1 MRDSIIRGL
10 EGGIEGGFGGVAG
23 VSPGKSSKETL
34 ACDFACNV
42 FNTIDGLNGYIPV
55 CLKADYI
62 VSGLNA
68 CLRIYSKTAKNS
80 VTGNVVAPVLTALS
94 IAWR

>member
-1 MRDSIIRGL
+1 MRGSIIGGL
-10 EGGIEGGFGGVAG
+10 ESGIEGGFGGVTGAN
-23 VSPGKSSKETL
+23 PGKSSKETL
-34 ACDFACNV
+34 TYGFACNV
-42 FNTIDGLNGYIPV
+42 FNTIDGLNGCIPV

-80 VTGNVVAPVLTALS
+80 VTGNVMAPVLTALL

>member
-1 MRDSIIRGL
+1 MRGSIIGRL

-23 VSPGKSSKETL
+23 ASPGKSSKETL
-34 ACDFACNV
+34 ACGFAYNV
-42 FNTIDGLNGYIPV
+42 FNTINRLNGCIPI
-55 CLKADYI
+55 CLKADCI